1 MNRQFL
7 PRLRAYIVMSIAICL
22 LFYFT
27 QSIQQ
32 DMESNSII
40 DKPINETIVLDYTPQ
55 EQAYTDFKIALDK
68 DEVTHIY
75 YTDNATYFYATEN
88 GITYLIDNPQTNEFK
103 QTLLEKG
110 FVLKPF
116 KSLVTANDLKNYKV
130 MLCCVLF
137 GCIFMTVCV
146 YRANKKRYE
155 LQKKQAEQASEL
167 FDKELQIFGDVI
179 PMGPKIDVGK
189 GHTLSDEDR
198 KDGKKYTFADVAGL
212 NEVKEDMKSLVDFLI
227 NKEKYVSVG
236 ANLPKGVILYGP
248 PGTGKTLLAR
258 AVAGEAD
265 VPFLYMNGSDFEEK
279 LVGVG
284 AKRVRELFDE
294 AREKAPCIVFIDEI
308 DAVGSKRSNYTS
320 SDGRQTLNALLTEMD
335 GFKQS
340 DNILVIAATNRI
352 EDLDS
357 ALVRAGRFTNK
368 YCVPL
373 PSTWEERL
381 EVINMYVKNKNLAED
396 IDLTAL
402 AKETVGFSPAQIES
416 LLNEAAIIS
425 VQRGQLYIDKAV
437 LEEAIMKMLLDGH
450 IRKDQ
455 TGRSADE
462 LKIVAWHEAGHTLV
476 NLLLNKTVN
485 KVTILSSTSGAG
497 GVTVSTPEKE
507 RLLSVQDLKNRV
519 MELYGGRIA
528 EFLLF
533 GDKTKITTGA
543 SNDIARATEIIH
555 DFITSYGMDDSF
567 GLLNLENLEVPQEV
581 LIEKEVALA
590 KELESATINLL
601 TDNKEMLGELAVLL
615 LENETLYE
623 SDLAKFLKKFENMV
637 DTQ

>member
-110 FVLKPF
+110 FILKPF

-258 AVAGEAD
+258 AIAGEAD

-308 DAVGSKRSNYTS
+308 DAFGSR
-320 SDGRQTLNALLTEMD
+320 RQGENAEDRKTINALLTEMD
-335 GFKQS
+335 GFS
-340 DNILVIAATNRI
+340 ALDDVIIIGATNRLD
-352 EDLDS
+352 DLDP
-357 ALVRAGRFTNK
+357 ALTRPGRFTDK

-373 PSTWEERL
+373 PDSMKERL
-381 EVINMYVKNKNLAED
+381 EIINLYVQDKKLGED
-396 IDLTAL
+396 LDLNRL
-402 AKETVGFSPAQIES
+402 AKETVGFSPAKIEA

-425 VQRGQLYIDKAV
+425 VQVKSPCITKDIIDKAMYKI
-437 LEEAIMKMLLDGH
+437 LLNGHQKENPDRRQEELN
-450 IRKDQ
+450 
-455 TGRSADE
+455 
-462 LKIVAWHEAGHTLV
+462 IVAWHEAGHALIGKLFGKEIT
-476 NLLLNKTVN
+476 
-485 KVTILSSTSGAG
+485 KVTILQSTSGAG
-497 GVTVSTPEKE
+497 GVTFSLPDKTG
-507 RLLSVQDLKNRV
+507 LLSSEDIKHEI
-519 MELYGGRIA
+519 MELYGGRIG
-528 EFLLF
+528 ELLYYNENPA
-533 GDKTKITTGA
+533 KITTGA
-543 SNDIARATEIIH
+543 SNDIERASSIIK
-555 DFITSYGMDDSF
+555 DYISKYGMQSDI
-567 GLLNLENLEVPQEV
+567 GMLNLEVCDVSKSDILE
-581 LIEKEVALA
+581 KMTTMA
-590 KELESATINLL
+590 K
-601 TDNKEMLGELAVLL
+601 D
-615 LENETLYE
+615 LENETLVLLKSNYTYLE
-623 SDLAKFLKKFENMV
+623 RIAKALIEQETIYDADLTTIL
-637 DTQ
+637 DS